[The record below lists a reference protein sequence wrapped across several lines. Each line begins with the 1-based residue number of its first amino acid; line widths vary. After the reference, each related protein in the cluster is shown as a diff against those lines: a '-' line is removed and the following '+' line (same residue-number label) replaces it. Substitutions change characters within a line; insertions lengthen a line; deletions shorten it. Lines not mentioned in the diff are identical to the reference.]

1 MKNKHIIVGVS
12 GGIAA
17 YKAVEVVSRL
27 RKLGAEVKVVMT
39 RNATKFVA
47 PMTFGEIS
55 GYPVAVEMFENIHD
69 WNVEH
74 ISLATWADA
83 YVVVPATAN
92 VIAKMAAGIADDMLT
107 TQLLATKAPI
117 YICPAMNTN
126 MYENPITQ
134 RNFKTL
140 EDLGYHILPAASGQL
155 ACGTSGIGRLPEPTD
170 IVEWLHF
177 ELNKSDLLAGKTV
190 LVTAGGTQEAID
202 PVRYIGNR
210 SSGKMGYAIAKQA
223 ALHGARTI
231 LISAPTELPIPF
243 GVECIS
249 VDSARSMEEAVK
261 AHYDTCDAVI
271 MAAAV
276 ADYRVEDVAPEK
288 IKKKD
293 TLELKLI
300 KNPDILKGLGEHKAH
315 QKLIGFAA
323 ETEHVIDNG
332 KAKVVNKN
340 LDMLVAND
348 VSKSNAG
355 FNVDTNKVSFIY
367 PGGQIVDLPLMTKI
381 DVAKRIILALA
392 EL

>member
-177 ELNKSDLLAGKTV
+177 
-190 LVTAGGTQEAID
+190 
-202 PVRYIGNR
+202 
-210 SSGKMGYAIAKQA
+210 
-223 ALHGARTI
+223 
-231 LISAPTELPIPF
+231 
-243 GVECIS
+243 
-249 VDSARSMEEAVK
+249 
-261 AHYDTCDAVI
+261 
-271 MAAAV
+271 
-276 ADYRVEDVAPEK
+276 
-288 IKKKD
+288 
-293 TLELKLI
+293 
-300 KNPDILKGLGEHKAH
+300 
-315 QKLIGFAA
+315 
-323 ETEHVIDNG
+323 
-332 KAKVVNKN
+332 
-340 LDMLVAND
+340 
-348 VSKSNAG
+348 
-355 FNVDTNKVSFIY
+355 
-367 PGGQIVDLPLMTKI
+367 
-381 DVAKRIILALA
+381 
-392 EL
+392 